1 MGDIHGK
8 HPCGQCGKKFWLRT
22 ELDMHMKTIHS
33 SKCCECEKLFEN
45 EMDLQVHIKQ
55 THMYVET
62 VLENTTSDNPDTIS
76 LEELSEQSELER
88 VVENPKCLLVI

>member
-1 MGDIHGK
+1 
-8 HPCGQCGKKFWLRT
+8 
-22 ELDMHMKTIHS
+22 
-33 SKCCECEKLFEN
+33 
-45 EMDLQVHIKQ
+45 MDLQVHIKQ

-62 VLENTTSDNPDTIS
+62 VLENTTSDNPDTLS